1 MTKLVS
7 NLFNVLF
14 NIAIHA
20 LPKWRRITCKARLHN
35 LLEPIYE
42 ITINKKKL
50 KLFTPNRQCI
60 YWLKSGPESEPATNE
75 WIKSFSKNDVLVD
88 IGANIGLYSLFAG
101 ISGVK
106 RIYAIEANPF
116 SFSVLSRNIII
127 NSLSD
132 KIIAL
137 CLPISEFSSITNFNL
152 SSTDA
157 GTIGN
162 EIAPKKTK
170 SKTISLMA
178 ASFSLDELFRIQN
191 INNVTHIK
199 IDVDGIE
206 KGILRGAKKL
216 LNSPKLK
223 SVLVEDING
232 QQNEKSELD
241 ELMAQHGFVNSIVWG
256 QDGSANKIYKKQPA

>member
-1 MTKLVS
+1 M
-7 NLFNVLF
+7 
-14 NIAIHA
+14 
-20 LPKWRRITCKARLHN
+20 
-35 LLEPIYE
+35 
-42 ITINKKKL
+42 
-50 KLFTPNRQCI
+50 
-60 YWLKSGPESEPATNE
+60 
-75 WIKSFSKNDVLVD
+75 
-88 IGANIGLYSLFAG
+88 FAG

-116 SFSVLSRNIII
+116 YFSVLKRKIII
-127 NSLSD
+127 KCLSV
-132 KIIAL
+132 KITAL

-170 SKTISLMA
+170 SKTISVMA
-178 ASFSLDELFRIQN
+178 ASFCLDELFRIQI
-191 INNVTHIK
+191 INNVTHMK

-232 QQNEKSELD
+232 HQNEKSELD